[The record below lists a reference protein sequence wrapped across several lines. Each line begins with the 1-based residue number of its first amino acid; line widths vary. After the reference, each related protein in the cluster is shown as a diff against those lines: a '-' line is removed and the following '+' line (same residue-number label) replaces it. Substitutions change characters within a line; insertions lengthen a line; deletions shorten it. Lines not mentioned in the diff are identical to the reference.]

1 MLSRRAQE
9 GIAVLAFVT
18 TMLVLTA
25 SVCAAAMHFLH
36 AGRQLAGLQLDR
48 EIAFRAAEAALL
60 DAEADLLAAAAS
72 PHARLAS
79 WPDPGHCGVEAQRA
93 ICRTG
98 TGQPAWWPWIE
109 GSPPESVPALSIGAF
124 TGARLPDL
132 PEGVA
137 GATHPPRYLIEVL
150 DHHQTLQTLAGTAQW
165 PRFRITALGLGRDPS
180 VRVLLQ
186 TEFQP

>member
-1 MLSRRAQE
+1 MLSRRTQE

-48 EIAFRAAEAALL
+48 EIAFRAAETALL

-72 PHARLAS
+72 PHARLTS
-79 WPDPGHCGVEAQRA
+79 WPGAGHCGVEAQRG
-93 ICRTG
+93 ICRPG

-109 GSPPESVPALSIGAF
+109 GSPPERVPALSIGAL
-124 TGARLPDL
+124 TGVRLPDL

-150 DHHQTLQTLAGTAQW
+150 DHPLHTPVGTAQW

>member
-1 MLSRRAQE
+1 MLTRRTQA

-60 DAEADLLAAAAS
+60 DAEADLLAATTS
-72 PHARLAS
+72 PHPRLAS
-79 WPDPGHCGVEAQRA
+79 WPAAGHCGLEAQRG
-93 ICRTG
+93 ICLASA
-98 TGQPAWWPWIE
+98 GQPAWWPWLE
-109 GSPPESVPALSIGAF
+109 GGPPESVPALSIGAF
-124 TGARLPDL
+124 TGVRMPDL

-137 GATHPPRYLIEVL
+137 GATHPPRYLIEVV
-150 DHHQTLQTLAGTAQW
+150 DHHQTLAGTTQW
-165 PRFRITALGLGRDPS
+165 PRFRMTALGLGRDPS

>member
-1 MLSRRAQE
+1 MLTRRTQA

-60 DAEADLLAAAAS
+60 DAEADLLAATTS
-72 PHARLAS
+72 PHPRLAS
-79 WPDPGHCGVEAQRA
+79 WPAAGHCGLEAQRG
-93 ICRTG
+93 ICLASA
-98 TGQPAWWPWIE
+98 GQPAWWPWLE
-109 GSPPESVPALSIGAF
+109 GGPPESVPALSIGAF
-124 TGARLPDL
+124 TGVRMPDL

-137 GATHPPRYLIEVL
+137 GATHPPRYLIEVV
-150 DHHQTLQTLAGTAQW
+150 DHHQTLAGTTQW
-165 PRFRITALGLGRDPS
+165 PRFRMTALGVGRDPS